1 MKYLVLLGFFI
12 NVVVIADQEIEKRNE
27 TIQIFTAMPKV
38 NFTVN
43 PDAAPLHS
51 TRGHH
56 KGLVKSYQDCFGM
69 TPEFHGKDKHCIF
82 PFIYRGIVY
91 ETCTYVADS
100 QPWCATATDV
110 NGHMVTNDW
119 GYCTAE
125 CPVMPHTHCR
135 TVQGGPIEGAFCRFP
150 FRYKDVEYNMCT
162 RVDHY
167 LTPDAVEAGV
177 NSTQGWCATKVDA
190 HGDYVP
196 HHWGICQR
204 ECRPPKTE
212 KMMTLE
218 MPTTP
223 GDNSVATTGATTITV
238 TTASISNTSSEES
251 TTSTPVTISERIV
264 TPTLQSSPK
273 ESTTSTS
280 TTSTTSTSSASSS
293 DRSIATSSLPPQ
305 HIPADQ
311 LPVKS
316 DRATYIPKVYSDP
329 IGVILQENGIEL
341 DGVKQEL

>member
-1 MKYLVLLGFFI
+1 M
-12 NVVVIADQEIEKRNE
+12 
-27 TIQIFTAMPKV
+27 
-38 NFTVN
+38 
-43 PDAAPLHS
+43 
-51 TRGHH
+51 
-56 KGLVKSYQDCFGM
+56 
-69 TPEFHGKDKHCIF
+69 
-82 PFIYRGIVY
+82 Y

-196 HHWGICQR
+196 HHWGICQP
-204 ECRPPKTE
+204 ECRPPK
-212 KMMTLE
+212 
-218 MPTTP
+218 
-223 GDNSVATTGATTITV
+223 
-238 TTASISNTSSEES
+238 SIFFYTFFF
-251 TTSTPVTISERIV
+251 
-264 TPTLQSSPK
+264 K
-273 ESTTSTS
+273 
-280 TTSTTSTSSASSS
+280 
-293 DRSIATSSLPPQ
+293 SLLL
-305 HIPADQ
+305 INN
-311 LPVKS
+311 
-316 DRATYIPKVYSDP
+316 RFNYSR
-329 IGVILQENGIEL
+329 EN
-341 DGVKQEL
+341 DDT

>member
-223 GDNSVATTGATTITV
+223 GDNSVATITV

-264 TPTLQSSPK
+264 TSTLQSSPK

>member
-1 MKYLVLLGFFI
+1 M
-12 NVVVIADQEIEKRNE
+12 
-27 TIQIFTAMPKV
+27 
-38 NFTVN
+38 
-43 PDAAPLHS
+43 
-51 TRGHH
+51 
-56 KGLVKSYQDCFGM
+56 
-69 TPEFHGKDKHCIF
+69 
-82 PFIYRGIVY
+82 
-91 ETCTYVADS
+91 ADS

-204 ECRPPKTE
+204 ECRPPKSNFF
-212 KMMTLE
+212 KISLFLRAFTL
-218 MPTTP
+218 
-223 GDNSVATTGATTITV
+223 
-238 TTASISNTSSEES
+238 
-251 TTSTPVTISERIV
+251 
-264 TPTLQSSPK
+264 L
-273 ESTTSTS
+273 
-280 TTSTTSTSSASSS
+280 
-293 DRSIATSSLPPQ
+293 
-305 HIPADQ
+305 
-311 LPVKS
+311 
-316 DRATYIPKVYSDP
+316 
-329 IGVILQENGIEL
+329 
-341 DGVKQEL
+341 

>member
-223 GDNSVATTGATTITV
+223 GDNSVATITV